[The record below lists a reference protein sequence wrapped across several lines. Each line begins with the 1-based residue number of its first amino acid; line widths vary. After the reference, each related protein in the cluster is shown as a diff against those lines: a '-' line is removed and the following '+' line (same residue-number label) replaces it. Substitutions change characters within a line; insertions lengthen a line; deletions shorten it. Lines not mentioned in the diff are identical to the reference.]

1 MINASMVWGG
11 CSLQAQEGRVCIWD
25 KKIQR
30 YKLICHFPKL
40 ALYAKTT
47 ETNKGTLYCCLFP
60 SNTLCCAYQMFQDI
74 MVQLVYGNMLTV

>member
-1 MINASMVWGG
+1 MINASTVWGG

-25 KKIQR
+25 KEIQR

-60 SNTLCCAYQMFQDI
+60 LNTYAVLIKCFKTSWC
-74 MVQLVYGNMLTV
+74 N